1 MSSAQLNTNQLQ
13 IVQQTT
19 GLKVSKMHI
28 YYPKEENGN
37 PKISFSF
44 NPDNVATTIQ
54 NFDEVVHKI
63 EAKDF
68 SMQGVACHEKQCHE
82 CDMRFYCNKYN

>member
-19 GLKVSKMHI
+19 GMKVSKMDV
-28 YYPKEENGN
+28 YYLKEENGHT
-37 PKISFSF
+37 KISFSF

-63 EAKDF
+63 ETKDF
-68 SMQGVACHEKQCHE
+68 FMLGLPATKSNANE
-82 CDMRFYCNKYN
+82 CDMFYCNKY

>member
-44 NPDNVATTIQ
+44 NPDNVVTSIQ
-54 NFDEVVHKI
+54 NYDEVAHKI
-63 EAKDF
+63 ETKDF
-68 SMQGVACHEKQCHE
+68 FMLGLPATKSNANE
-82 CDMRFYCNKYN
+82 CDMVLCNKY